1 MLQIAGQISEIILTY
16 LETILLSTF
25 FLLYEFV
32 VWFVCF
38 HSFYFESSQENMNSI
53 NIGLALN
60 NKEGE
65 TWTFLSSHSPQSQS
79 PTKGYRNTKK
89 TSATVNLCA
98 FPKHAYMI
106 YHTL

>member
-1 MLQIAGQISEIILTY
+1 MLQIARQISEIILTY
-16 LETILLSTF
+16 LETILLPVFFFF
-25 FLLYEFV
+25 FLLYQFV

-65 TWTFLSSHSPQSQS
+65 T
-79 PTKGYRNTKK
+79 
-89 TSATVNLCA
+89 
-98 FPKHAYMI
+98 
-106 YHTL
+106 